1 MGLKWRGKSFLRNTS
16 FFVFVDI
23 FVKKVFWEQ
32 KNVFWR
38 NFSGT
43 CVNWKNWCNGR
54 LLGANTRYLR
64 TSVRLWSVRENP
76 WGRSYSNDEKKRD
89 EIINHL
95 YKNDIYPG
103 VHYVDNTLYPMYSS
117 HNGTCP
123 NAHKYSKQLITL
135 PIHLEITKQ
144 DCIKVIKTIEEI
156 L

>member
-1 MGLKWRGKSFLRNTS
+1 MMNCLNEKDWCKTIPTSWHTFKSSKHLYQIL
-16 FFVFVDI
+16 V
-23 FVKKVFWEQ
+23 
-32 KNVFWR
+32 
-38 NFSGT
+38 
-43 CVNWKNWCNGR
+43 
-54 LLGANTRYLR
+54 
-64 TSVRLWSVRENP
+64 
-76 WGRSYSNDEKKRD
+76 DEKKRD